1 MTALPWL
8 SCLTGG
14 NVEKRHKGKFRQT
27 KVQLFSSE
35 YMQGNTME
43 TSRIAHWLQIIGN
56 FGILGGLLLVGV
68 QINQNNQIAG
78 LDFRGRSFEQVAQ
91 YQLAMMAENPSRAVA
106 KAATNPSE
114 LTDEELL
121 VLRRIF
127 SFWINVDSLTE
138 MRIREGFANQ
148 ELAESY
154 WRKRA
159 EDLYGANPV
168 WAAIWQDYKKSAEV
182 EFRWMTVVDQHL
194 RQVEHN
200 ADEKLLERLRTATQ
214 SEP

>member
-1 MTALPWL
+1 
-8 SCLTGG
+8 
-14 NVEKRHKGKFRQT
+14 
-27 KVQLFSSE
+27 
-35 YMQGNTME
+35 ME